1 MLGAYAGD
9 AMRNGRGGLF
19 LAGWETACIHE
30 NSCDFI
36 LDHMGASDTMLVIDN
51 SGDLEKTQRSLTR
64 SLRPVRKCGRRRW
77 SALQRVLS
85 DINRSSSAPV
95 PAEQHSTLR
104 WHMGL
109 ACVAATTSMR
119 ERRILVRKPH
129 CSRS

>member
-51 SGDLEKTQRSLTR
+51 SGDLEKTQRSHQEPAPSSKVR
-64 SLRPVRKCGRRRW
+64 SASLV
-77 SALQRVLS
+77 S
-85 DINRSSSAPV
+85 
-95 PAEQHSTLR
+95 
-104 WHMGL
+104 
-109 ACVAATTSMR
+109 AATSPQR
-119 ERRILVRKPH
+119 HQPQLLGAS
-129 CSRS
+129 SR